1 MNDNAVAAGSVRA
14 VLTGLPQRLVLDGL
28 VEESAMLDAIASA
41 RERKTHLVSWLV
53 SHDMAAAR
61 DIAIAAAQ
69 EFGMPLLDL
78 DSVAIDIDTVRL
90 VNDKLLSKH
99 RVLPLVKR
107 GKRLHVGVSDPT
119 ILHAVDEI
127 KFQTGLAIE
136 AVVVEDDKLQRAV
149 QKAIEQV
156 DTQMPSLGGGDE
168 DFDLENLD
176 VSHADDQMEADSSRD
191 DIEDAPIVRF
201 VNKIMLDA
209 IRKSASDIHFEP
221 YEKYYRI
228 RLRIDGVLREIAQP
242 PVQLATKLAA
252 RLKVMSRLD
261 IAERRVPQ
269 DGRIKMRLSK
279 NRSIDFRVSSCPTL
293 FGEKIVLRILDA
305 STAMMGID
313 ALGYEGFQKELYL
326 KTLARPQG
334 MILVTG
340 PTGSGKTVSL
350 YTGLS
355 ILNVEDT
362 NISTAEDPAEIVLPG
377 VNQVNVN
384 PKVGLTFAA
393 ALRAFLRQDPDVIMV
408 GEVRDLETAEIAIK
422 AAQTGHL
429 VLSTLHTND
438 APQTLTRL
446 VDMGVKP
453 YAIATSVS
461 LIIAQRLSRRLCVN
475 CKTPLDVPHEA
486 LLREGFTE
494 EQISKSDF
502 KIYKPVGCSQ
512 CTDGYKGRVGIY
524 EVLPVTEPI
533 GRIILEGGS
542 APHIRDEARKEGVW
556 DLRTAGLKKV
566 RDGMTSLE
574 EVNRVTVE

>member
-1 MNDNAVAAGSVRA
+1 LNDSAAAGSVRT

-28 VEESAMLDAIASA
+28 VGESAMLDAIASA

-53 SHDMAAAR
+53 SHDIASAR
-61 DIAIAAAQ
+61 DIAVAAAQ

-78 DSVAIDIDTVRL
+78 DAVSPDVDTLRL
-90 VNDKLLSKH
+90 VNEKLLAKH

-127 KFQTGLAIE
+127 KFQTGLAID

-156 DTQMPSLGGGDE
+156 DQQMPSMIGSED

-176 VSHADDQMEADSSRD
+176 VSHSEEGMETDAARD
-191 DIEDAPIVRF
+191 DVDDAPIVRF

-313 ALGYEGFQKELYL
+313 ALGYEGFQKDLYL
-326 KTLARPQG
+326 KVLAKPQG

-350 YTGLS
+350 YTGLA

-384 PKVGLTFAA
+384 PKVGLTFAS

-408 GEVRDLETAEIAIK
+408 GEIRDLETAEIAIK
-422 AAQTGHL
+422 ASQTGHL

-438 APQTLTRL
+438 APQTLTRM

-461 LIIAQRLSRRLCVN
+461 LIIAQRLARRLCQS
-475 CKTPLDVPHEA
+475 CKQPLDLPHDA

-494 EQISKSDF
+494 QQLSTPGF
-502 KIYKPVGCSQ
+502 KVYKHVGCSQ
-512 CTDGYKGRVGIY
+512 CTDGYKGRIGIY
-524 EVLPVTEPI
+524 EVLPVTESI

-542 APHIRDEARKEGVW
+542 APHIAAEARKNGVW

-566 RDGMTSLE
+566 LDGLTTLE

>member
-1 MNDNAVAAGSVRA
+1 MNDNATAMAGSVRA
-14 VLTGLPQRLVLDGL
+14 VLSGLPQRIVLDGL
-28 VEESAMLDAIASA
+28 VDEAAMLDAIASA
-41 RERKTHLVSWLV
+41 RERKAHLVSWLV

-69 EFGMPLLDL
+69 EFGVALLDL
-78 DSVAIDIDTVRL
+78 DAVAIDLDIVRL
-90 VNDKLLSKH
+90 VSDKLLAKH

-107 GKRLHVGVSDPT
+107 GKRLHVAVSDPT
-119 ILHAVDEI
+119 NLHAVDEI

-149 QKAIEQV
+149 QSAIEQV
-156 DTQMPSLGGGDE
+156 DTSMPALGED
-168 DFDLENLD
+168 DFDLENLEVSSDDETVGAD
-176 VSHADDQMEADSSRD
+176 VARD
-191 DIEDAPIVRF
+191 DVEDAPIVRF

-209 IRKSASDIHFEP
+209 IRKAASDIHFEP

-313 ALGYEGFQKELYL
+313 ALGYEPFQKEHYL

-461 LIIAQRLSRRLCVN
+461 LIIAQRLSRRLCTT
-475 CKTPLDVPHEA
+475 CRMPMDIPAEA
-486 LLREGFTE
+486 LLKEGFTE
-494 EQISKSDF
+494 SQIRRPDF
-502 KIYKPVGCSQ
+502 KVYKAVGCSQ
-512 CTDGYKGRVGIY
+512 CTDGYKGRIGIY
-524 EVLPVTEPI
+524 EVLPVTEAI

-542 APHIRDEARKEGVW
+542 APHIRDQARKEGVW
-556 DLRTAGLKKV
+556 DLRAAGLKKV
-566 RDGMTSLE
+566 VDGLTSLE